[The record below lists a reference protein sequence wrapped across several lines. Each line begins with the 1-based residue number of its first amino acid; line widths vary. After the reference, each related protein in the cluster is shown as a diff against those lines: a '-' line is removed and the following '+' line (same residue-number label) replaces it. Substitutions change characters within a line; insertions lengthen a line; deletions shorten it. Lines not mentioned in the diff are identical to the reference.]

1 MGDVVPVVPA
11 PPGHEEGRGRGHGGE
26 RAQAR
31 DVAAGALH
39 RVAALPRLEVV
50 IVS

>member
-1 MGDVVPVVPA
+1 MPVVPA
-11 PPGHEEGRGRGHGGE
+11 PPGHEEGRGWRHRGE
-26 RAQAR
+26 RAEAR

-39 RVAALPRLEVV
+39 RVAALPGLEVV